1 MKWSKWPQ
9 TMLFTGAVLLS
20 GGIGHAETLQEAVE
34 GMLTSNP
41 DVLTVKY
48 NRLARDQEVKQVR
61 SGYFP
66 KLDFIAGVG
75 VQDIE
80 AGNDSSLGTQEYTL
94 SLRQNVF
101 RGLADKNEIERQK
114 SRVNSAA
121 YRLHATAD
129 GMALLTTR
137 VYLEVLRSQELLGL
151 AQENQMIH
159 QRIADQIKLR
169 SQSGVDSKADMDQ
182 IDGRLALAD
191 SNVVVTEI
199 NLLDAKS
206 NYLAVVGHMPE
217 NLIKPDAPN
226 QDMPQSL
233 DDAMQLAI
241 DKHPTLKSANAD
253 LDARKAQDRV
263 AKANFWPIVDIEVDQ
278 HWRDNVDGFK
288 GSRDELIAALRL
300 RYNLFHGL
308 TDKARKAET
317 AELVYEAREIRNHAQ
332 RQVVESI
339 RLSWMAHQSML
350 KRKLYLD
357 LHVEAGFDTARAY
370 TQQFSIGKR
379 TLLDVLNSEAE
390 LVDAKKDVVENNYD
404 GHIAQYRILNGMG
417 EVVHSLD
424 LKLPKECLV
433 DDEQEIVDENDIPIS
448 VLTYISINALTV
460 AGKHGA
466 PPPGG
471 SHD

>member
-1 MKWSKWPQ
+1 MRWIKWPQ
-9 TMLFTGAVLLS
+9 TMLLTGTVLLS
-20 GGIGHAETLQEAVE
+20 GGISQAETLQEAVE

-48 NRLARDQEVKQVR
+48 NRLARDRQVTQAR
-61 SGYFP
+61 SGYLP
-66 KLDFIAGVG
+66 QLDFIAGVG
-75 VQDIE
+75 IQDIE
-80 AGNDSSLGTQEYTL
+80 AGTDSDLGTQEYTL

-101 RGLADKNEIERQK
+101 NGLADMNEIERQK

-129 GMALLTTR
+129 GMALQTAK
-137 VYLEVLRSQELLGL
+137 VYLEVLRNEELLGL

-182 IDGRLALAD
+182 IDGRLALAE

-217 NLIKPDAPN
+217 DLVNPESPN
-226 QDMPQSL
+226 QDMPPSL
-233 DDAMQLAI
+233 DDAIQLAV

-253 LDARKAQDRV
+253 LEARKAQDRV
-263 AKANFWPIVDIEVDQ
+263 AKATFMPIVDIEVDQ
-278 HWRDNVDGFK
+278 HWTENLSGYE

-300 RYNLFHGL
+300 RYNLFHGF

-317 AELVYEAREIRNHAQ
+317 GELIHEAREIRNHTQ

-339 RLSWMAHQSML
+339 RLSWMAYQSML
-350 KRKLYLD
+350 KRKPYLD
-357 LHVEAGFDTARAY
+357 MHVTSGSDTAKAY

-390 LVDAKKDVVENNYD
+390 LIDAKKDVVENDYD
-404 GHIAQYRILNGMG
+404 GHIAQYRVLNGMG
-417 EVVHSLD
+417 EMVHALD
-424 LKLPKECLV
+424 LKLPEECLV
-433 DDEQEIVDENDIPIS
+433 DDEQEIVDENDIPEVGTLENTS
-448 VLTYISINALTV
+448 S
-460 AGKHGA
+460 
-466 PPPGG
+466 
-471 SHD
+471 